1 MFANAI
7 LQNVS
12 LEMLNSWI
20 PAAIGQYYV
29 IDSSHSGQ
37 NGGEI
42 KEDNVGFRQWWL
54 GSIMF
59 FIEVGSLGFDWWE
72 CITGVDIG
80 LVSGRRQATI
90 WTNDGSFG
98 DAYLGH

>member
-12 LEMLNSWI
+12 LEVLNSWI

-42 KEDNVGFRQWWL
+42 KEDNVRFRQFHNWMRLWL
-54 GSIMF
+54 VCHWSH
-59 FIEVGSLGFDWWE
+59 VWY
-72 CITGVDIG
+72 IT
-80 LVSGRRQATI
+80 LR
-90 WTNDGSFG
+90 
-98 DAYLGH
+98 